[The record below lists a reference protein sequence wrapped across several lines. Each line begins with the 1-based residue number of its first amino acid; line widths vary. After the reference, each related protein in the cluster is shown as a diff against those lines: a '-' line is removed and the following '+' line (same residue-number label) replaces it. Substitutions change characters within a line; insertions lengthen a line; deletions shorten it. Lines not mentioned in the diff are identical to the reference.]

1 MKTSKN
7 NIRYIVVHSSKTLPE
22 ELYISI
28 PYHYIIHRNGNIEKS
43 KKISVT
49 DACVQIAY
57 LGGVDK
63 EKHVTD
69 TRTDPQTDSLFNKL
83 VALSERF
90 PEARIVGA
98 DEVFGKTNDP
108 GFNVKDWLKNYT
120 PKILAEAA

>member
-28 PYHYIIHRNGNIEKS
+28 PYHYIIHRNGSIGKS
-43 KKISVT
+43 KKLSVT

-63 EKHVTD
+63 EKQVQD